1 MSAPTEGFFDELGRR
16 GHEPLLENVSGSI
29 RFDLDHDNQTDH
41 WFVNVTNG
49 DVSVSTKNVKA
60 DSVIHTDKR
69 LFDRIVEGQANT
81 MAALL
86 RGLIGVEGNREL
98 VARFQRVFP
107 GPARASDKPTG
118 QRKSVRQSE
127 SARQSESVRQGQRP

>member
-41 WFVNVTNG
+41 WLVNVTNG

-107 GPARASDKPTG
+107 GPARI
-118 QRKSVRQSE
+118 R
-127 SARQSESVRQGQRP
+127 